1 MFDHQTVFLAAE
13 GRDRRAGRAALPA
26 RDGGGPQEVHQP
38 QHLHSRGQ
46 PMVLAETEVS
56 DAIFCAFV
64 SCIYILSV
72 ACLYQGIFF
81 FVEIALLNTGY

>member
-56 DAIFCAFV
+56 DAIM
-64 SCIYILSV
+64 CILIMYLH
-72 ACLYQGIFF
+72 
-81 FVEIALLNTGY
+81 T